1 MLRTAFSTSKSLFD
15 DPASLLPVDFT
26 TGAFERVL
34 GLATPEEAKAEGG
47 SGAAVNFWLF
57 LRNSFIFATV
67 STAGQVFFSA
77 LAAYAFAR
85 LRWPGRDKVFF
96 LFLTSLMVPPIF
108 TMLPNFILIKNLGLL
123 NTFAGLVAP
132 YFFMTPFAI
141 FFLRQFFLG
150 INREI
155 EEAAKLDGA
164 GHWRIFFRIILPMSS
179 APIVT
184 LFILTFINM
193 WNDYF
198 WPFLVGTNEQT
209 RVLTVAIGVFKSQT
223 PAGSPDWA
231 GLMAAVLVAA
241 LPILILFMIFAKK
254 VVNSIGFSGVK

>member
-1 MLRTAFSTSKSLFD
+1 
-15 DPASLLPVDFT
+15 
-26 TGAFERVL
+26 
-34 GLATPEEAKAEGG
+34 
-47 SGAAVNFWLF
+47 
-57 LRNSFIFATV
+57 
-67 STAGQVFFSA
+67 
-77 LAAYAFAR
+77 
-85 LRWPGRDKVFF
+85 
-96 LFLTSLMVPPIF
+96 
-108 TMLPNFILIKNLGLL
+108 
-123 NTFAGLVAP
+123 
-132 YFFMTPFAI
+132 
-141 FFLRQFFLG
+141 
-150 INREI
+150 
-155 EEAAKLDGA
+155 
-164 GHWRIFFRIILPMSS
+164 MSS

-198 WPFLVGTNEQT
+198 WPFLVGTSEQT